1 MGLSPGDVGAMS
13 MGQWLAVVQGWNRT
27 HAEKAAMAAPS
38 DDEFEAA
45 ILAARSI
52 H

>member
-1 MGLSPGDVGAMS
+1 MGLSPGQVGALS
-13 MGQWLAVVQGWNRT
+13 LGQWLAVVQGWN
-27 HAEKAAMAAPS
+27 KAHSGKETVSAPS
-38 DDEFEAA
+38 DDEFEQA